1 MSDNDDEKVVGLQA
15 DDDKVVRLEPL
26 EASTLVDAI
35 ALDCARRVEELFL
48 EHHGSRALRLA
59 KVQAEIK
66 SALLQVS
73 SQLV

>member
-1 MSDNDDEKVVGLQA
+1 MTTKKSWGSRRT
-15 DDDKVVRLEPL
+15 DDKVVRLEPL